1 MLELDRCFLCS
12 YSWFLRSVSFVIF
25 TGSYSK
31 DKSKNVAQNEQR
43 INVLVNPGLN
53 VYVGFGVVKCRGKY
67 FGSCWKEIFISS
79 SPGLSVGWI
88 DGTMHQVN

>member
-67 FGSCWKEIFISS
+67 FGKLLERNLHIVVTWFI
-79 SPGLSVGWI
+79 GRV
-88 DGTMHQVN
+88 DR

>member
-1 MLELDRCFLCS
+1 MLELERCLLCS

-43 INVLVNPGLN
+43 INVLVNPGLVSELVLVSLN
-53 VYVGFGVVKCRGKY
+53 VGENILK
-67 FGSCWKEIFISS
+67 SCWKEIFISS
-79 SPGLSVGWI
+79 SPGLTVGWM